1 MDSDTSQNGES
12 KTTFQNKEHTHNGLT
27 TVPTSVTLSS
37 EQFERLYLT
46 PMTVRQ
52 SPLAKKVG
60 NPTPFLGRLRDY
72 HHPPVMLLDGLERSQ
87 WKWCGVDVSDGTN
100 CDESLI

>member
-1 MDSDTSQNGES
+1 MDSDMSQNEES
-12 KTTFQNKEHTHNGLT
+12 KGMYHNRENTHNGLT

-52 SPLAKKVG
+52 SPLARKVG
-60 NPTPFLGRLRDY
+60 NPTPL
-72 HHPPVMLLDGLERSQ
+72 
-87 WKWCGVDVSDGTN
+87 
-100 CDESLI
+100 

>member
-1 MDSDTSQNGES
+1 MMESDLSQNGEA
-12 KTTFQNKEHTHNGLT
+12 KVTFQNKENTFPALT

-52 SPLAKKVG
+52 SSVAKKVG
-60 NPTPFLGRLRDY
+60 NPTPL
-72 HHPPVMLLDGLERSQ
+72 
-87 WKWCGVDVSDGTN
+87 
-100 CDESLI
+100 

>member
-1 MDSDTSQNGES
+1 MDSDISQNGET
-12 KTTFQNKEHTHNGLT
+12 KANFQNKESTLNGLT

-60 NPTPFLGRLRDY
+60 NPTP
-72 HHPPVMLLDGLERSQ
+72 LL
-87 WKWCGVDVSDGTN
+87 VS
-100 CDESLI
+100 E

>member
-1 MDSDTSQNGES
+1 METRGEFIVSAINPLVPTIRGNKTLIVDIVKSTSCVRMETENIQTGEA
-12 KTTFQNKEHTHNGLT
+12 KMAFPAKESTLDGLT

-52 SPLAKKVG
+52 SSLAKKVG
-60 NPTPFLGRLRDY
+60 NPTPL
-72 HHPPVMLLDGLERSQ
+72 
-87 WKWCGVDVSDGTN
+87 
-100 CDESLI
+100 